1 MIADTAVSTS
11 PWAAE
16 SILFKDFDL
25 ADIGR
30 LDGRNDHETL
40 TLTNS
45 YDSVWKQSSLLGHQ
59 NLSTGTSVAS
69 SDCSDEHDLYL
80 DIDGDLDEHLFGD
93 ITTSLL
99 NIIQETDVSDTIAL
113 AQDLDWQSISC
124 DSYNTTT
131 ISEADDNP
139 STSSS
144 EGDITPNKSHNKVS
158 SNSKC
163 RSDTFAD
170 SRNWSCL
177 RPEERVQVVEDLS
190 HIVSRE
196 LGLREQMEVIRIIN
210 PAANVSPTDTE
221 FVIELDSLNDEKL
234 QRIRECVCRHATN
247 QCSPDSTQQDKFT
260 PSKKFDKKLKTQER
274 RSRQKAIRQRQRKDY
289 RQMLKEKR
297 SGLFVKE
304 EVLSLI
310 VEDPGSLHVD
320 EGDGDGD
327 GDIDILG

>member
-11 PWAAE
+11 PWASE
-16 SILFKDFDL
+16 SILLKDFDL
-25 ADIGR
+25 ADLGR
-30 LDGRNDHETL
+30 LDGKNDNETVAL
-40 TLTNS
+40 NSS
-45 YDSVWKQSSLLGHQ
+45 YDRVWQQSSLHSHQ
-59 NLSTGTSVAS
+59 NLSTGTSAAS

-80 DIDGDLDEHLFGD
+80 DIDGDLNEHLFGD
-93 ITTSLL
+93 ISTSLL
-99 NIIQETDVSDTIAL
+99 NIIQDTDVSDAIAL
-113 AQDLDWQSISC
+113 VQDFDWQSISC
-124 DSYNTTT
+124 DSYDMAAT
-131 ISEADDNP
+131 SETEDNP
-139 STSSS
+139 NTSSS
-144 EGDITPNKSHNKVS
+144 EGDITPVKSHSKTS

-170 SRNWSCL
+170 SRNWTCL
-177 RPEERVQVVEDLS
+177 SPVERVQVVEDLS

-210 PAANVSPTDTE
+210 PGASVSPTDTE

-247 QCSPDSTQQDKFT
+247 QCSPDSTQEDKFT
-260 PSKKFDKKLKTQER
+260 PSKKFDKKLKTRER

-304 EVLSLI
+304 EVLSLTI
-310 VEDPGSLHVD
+310 EDPGSLHED
-320 EGDGDGD
+320 EGD